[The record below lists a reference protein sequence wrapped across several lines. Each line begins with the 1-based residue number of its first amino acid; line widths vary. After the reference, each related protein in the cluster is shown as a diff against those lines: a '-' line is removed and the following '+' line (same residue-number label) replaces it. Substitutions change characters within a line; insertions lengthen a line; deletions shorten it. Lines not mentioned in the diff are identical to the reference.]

1 MYNEINNQLY
11 NLKERVRVKD
21 KLESLK
27 NIATVELE
35 EKLSNRDELLKIL
48 EKEEKDV
55 IKLESTGISSLFLSL
70 MGKKEDKLDKER
82 EEFLTA
88 RMKYEECLESI
99 RELEAEIHYANVELK
114 KYKNANEEYL
124 KAIKDKRKV
133 LLKEDTIESRHLKEG
148 LEKINEIKLDIKEIN
163 EAIHAGEKTNSS
175 LETMKEHLN
184 TAKGWGMWD
193 MLGGGLI
200 SNIAKH
206 SAIEKANQIA
216 HSTQINLK
224 SFQKELSDVNNFT
237 EISVDLSNFATFA
250 DFFFDGFFVD
260 WFVQSK
266 INNSISNVDN
276 AYNEINDILIK
287 LKNELEKLQATL
299 TNIEMEAKD
308 ILEKR

>member
-27 NIATVELE
+27 NIATLELE

-55 IKLESTGISSLFLSL
+55 IKLQSTGISSLFLSL

-175 LETMKEHLN
+175 LEIMKEHLN

-216 HSTQINLK
+216 HSTQSNLK

>member
-27 NIATVELE
+27 NIATLELE

-55 IKLESTGISSLFLSL
+55 IKLQSTGISSLFLSL